1 MSMTVPSSLSSASV
15 PPSSCPKAAYCLQ
28 QAQAAKTAG
37 NAALQAGNP
46 RGASFQYKKV
56 YLHLAEYLPCDVV
69 QSASPVALGYANG
82 GGSDADGNGGLVQM
96 LQEEQRRKQPK
107 KAAAVSGNESPSTTT
122 ATASAE
128 AALLMLQAQVTQLYA
143 TTLNNLVLA
152 NMKLGRYQEGVKC
165 ATAVLEQPTL
175 RAALDAGAQSRASA
189 HFSDTPAGK
198 ALLRRATCYVKLSDW
213 ALAEADICT
222 LKAAAAAAASGG
234 GAAHPAGGSDALEAA
249 VLQLTHAV
257 EQGRQAE
264 VAKEKRMMRRM
275 FA

>member
-1 MSMTVPSSLSSASV
+1 MSMAVPSSLSSASV

-107 KAAAVSGNESPSTTT
+107 KAAAVNGNESPSTTT

-128 AALLMLQAQVTQLYA
+128 AARLNLQAQATQLYA

-152 NMKLGRYQEGVKC
+152 HMKLGRYQEGVKC

-198 ALLRRATCYVKLSDW
+198 ALLRRATCYVKLSNW

-222 LKAAAAAAASGG
+222 LKTAAAASGG
-234 GAAHPAGGSDALEAA
+234 GGAHPAEGSDALDAA
-249 VLQLTHAV
+249 VLQLAHAV